1 MMLVWNVSIAEEL
14 AVQNRSTVEIEFR
27 MNRLSVRLARLAAHF
42 EELAQLLAQGG
53 DSGNCLKY
61 VQECKFFIE
70 WTGIDLDVDN
80 AYELVQMQRQLV
92 QWQRNWDALFGQP
105 VETAQIS
112 QQLRLWSESAR
123 SMTTV
128 LA

>member
-1 MMLVWNVSIAEEL
+1 
-14 AVQNRSTVEIEFR
+14 VQNRSSVEIEFR
-27 MNRLSVRLARLAAHF
+27 MNRLSIRLERLAEHF
-42 EELAQLLAQGG
+42 EELAQLLLAQGG

-92 QWQRNWDALFGQP
+92 QWQRNGDELFGKP
-105 VETAQIS
+105 VEAAQIS

>member
-1 MMLVWNVSIAEEL
+1 
-14 AVQNRSTVEIEFR
+14 VQNRSSVEIEFR
-27 MNRLSVRLARLAAHF
+27 TNRLSVRLERLAAHF
-42 EELAQLLAQGG
+42 EELAQLLAQGA

-61 VQECKFFIE
+61 VEECKFFIE

-80 AYELVQMQRQLV
+80 AYGLVQMQRQLV
-92 QWQRNWDALFGQP
+92 QWQRNWDELFGKP
-105 VETAQIS
+105 AEAIQIS

>member
-1 MMLVWNVSIAEEL
+1 M
-14 AVQNRSTVEIEFR
+14 QNRLTFEIEFR
-27 MNRLSVRLARLAAHF
+27 MNRLSARLERLAAHF
-42 EELAQLLAQGG
+42 EELAELLEQGG
-53 DSGNCLKY
+53 DLGSCLKS

-80 AYELVQMQRQLV
+80 AYELLQMQRQLV
-92 QWQRNWDALFGQP
+92 QWQRNWDDRLGQP
-105 VETAQIS
+105 GEVILMSE
-112 QQLRLWSESAR
+112 QLRLWGESAR

>member
-1 MMLVWNVSIAEEL
+1 M
-14 AVQNRSTVEIEFR
+14 QNRVTFEIEFR
-27 MNRLSVRLARLAAHF
+27 MNRLSVRLEQLAAHF

-80 AYELVQMQRQLV
+80 AYELMQMQRQLV
-92 QWQRNWDALFGQP
+92 QWQRNWDELFGKP
-105 VETAQIS
+105 VEAVRMAE
-112 QQLRLWSESAR
+112 QLRLWGESAQ

>member
-1 MMLVWNVSIAEEL
+1 VSIAEES
-14 AVQNRSTVEIEFR
+14 AVQNLSTVEIEFR
-27 MNRLSVRLARLAAHF
+27 INRLSVRLERLAAHF
-42 EELAQLLAQGG
+42 EELAQFLAQGG

-61 VQECKFFIE
+61 MQECQFFIE

-80 AYELVQMQRQLV
+80 AYELGQMQRQLV

>member
-1 MMLVWNVSIAEEL
+1 M
-14 AVQNRSTVEIEFR
+14 QNRLTFEIEFR
-27 MNRLSVRLARLAAHF
+27 MNRLSVRLERLAAHF
-42 EELAQLLAQGG
+42 EELAQMLAQGG
-53 DSGNCLKY
+53 DSGSCLKS

-80 AYELVQMQRQLV
+80 AYELLQMQRQLV
-92 QWQRNWDALFGQP
+92 QWQRNWDELFGQP
-105 VETAQIS
+105 VEAVQMAE
-112 QQLRLWSESAR
+112 QLRLWGEAAR

>member
-1 MMLVWNVSIAEEL
+1 
-14 AVQNRSTVEIEFR
+14 VQNRSRVEIEFR
-27 MNRLSVRLARLAAHF
+27 MNRLSVRLERLAAHF
-42 EELAQLLAQGG
+42 EELAQLLARGG

-92 QWQRNWDALFGQP
+92 QWQRHWDELFGQP

>member
-1 MMLVWNVSIAEEL
+1 M
-14 AVQNRSTVEIEFR
+14 QNRVTFEIEFR
-27 MNRLSVRLARLAAHF
+27 MNRLSVRLERLAEHF
-42 EELAQLLAQGG
+42 EALAQLLTQGA

-80 AYELVQMQRQLV
+80 AYALVQMQRQLV
-92 QWQRNWDALFGQP
+92 QWQRNWDELFGKP
-105 VETAQIS
+105 VAAAQIS
-112 QQLRLWSESAR
+112 QQLRLWSELAR

>member
-1 MMLVWNVSIAEEL
+1 M
-14 AVQNRSTVEIEFR
+14 QNRLTFEIEFR
-27 MNRLSVRLARLAAHF
+27 MNRLSVRLERLATHF

-53 DSGNCLKY
+53 DSGICLKY

-92 QWQRNWDALFGQP
+92 QWQRNWDGLFGQS
-105 VETAQIS
+105 VEMSQMS

-123 SMTTV
+123 SMTKV

>member
-1 MMLVWNVSIAEEL
+1 M
-14 AVQNRSTVEIEFR
+14 QNRSSVEIEFR
-27 MNRLSVRLARLAAHF
+27 RNRLSVRLERLTAHF

-61 VQECKFFIE
+61 VQECKFFIQ

-92 QWQRNWDALFGQP
+92 Q
-105 VETAQIS
+105 
-112 QQLRLWSESAR
+112 
-123 SMTTV
+123 
-128 LA
+128 